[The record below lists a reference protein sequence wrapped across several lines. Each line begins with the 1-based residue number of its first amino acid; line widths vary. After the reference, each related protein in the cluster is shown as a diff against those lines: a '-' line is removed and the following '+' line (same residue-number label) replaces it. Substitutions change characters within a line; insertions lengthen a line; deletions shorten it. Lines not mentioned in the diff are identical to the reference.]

1 MFKQIA
7 EGIEYFHSLN
17 IAHRDIKLD
26 NILIEDQTNMIKVID
41 FGFSVICNPS

>member
-7 EGIEYFHSLN
+7 EGIDYIHSLN

-26 NILIEDQTNMIKVID
+26 NILIEDRTNMIKVID
-41 FGFSVICNPS
+41 FGFSAICSPT